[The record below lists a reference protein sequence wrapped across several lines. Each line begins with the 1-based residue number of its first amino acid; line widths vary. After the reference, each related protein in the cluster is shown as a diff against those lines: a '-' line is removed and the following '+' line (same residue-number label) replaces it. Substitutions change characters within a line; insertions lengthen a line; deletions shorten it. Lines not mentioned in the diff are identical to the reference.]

1 MSFCSLTH
9 FFFSNC
15 TISMAKSTR
24 PLGPHDNISSNDN
37 VVLRLGT
44 WRKEIIL
51 IYYGWSTNP
60 TPNEPPQK

>member
-1 MSFCSLTH
+1 
-9 FFFSNC
+9 
-15 TISMAKSTR
+15 MAKSTR

-44 WRKEIIL
+44 LRKEVIL

-60 TPNEPPQK
+60 TPNEQPRNSWPYDQGLWKSIGFPQ